1 MSDESSSD
9 AESLFIMAAKVNLK
23 ILMTRIF
30 LNLNKYKVY
39 NHISLNHLSVPLRV
53 VVMMRAHTIFL
64 RKMLSQYSGGD
75 GDSSYV

>member
-9 AESLFIMAAKVNLK
+9 AESLFKGSESEPEDSYDENLFEPEQ
-23 ILMTRIF
+23 IQ
-30 LNLNKYKVY
+30 VY
-39 NHISLNHLSVPLRV
+39 NHISSNLSVPLRV

-75 GDSSYV
+75 GDSSYRK

>member
-1 MSDESSSD
+1 MNVPVMQK
-9 AESLFIMAAKVNLK
+9 AYLMAAKVNLK
-23 ILMTRIF
+23 ILMTKIF

-39 NHISLNHLSVPLRV
+39 NHISSNLSVPLRV

-75 GDSSYV
+75 GDSSYRK